1 MGIFDQIEKIIDPI
15 MGINFINR
23 SGKKLLSVGF
33 EDHPKLNGYYEGV
46 MFNQPK
52 FEEILRTN
60 ALKYSNI
67 QFELGSYV
75 SSLEALDD
83 INNFEVI
90 NNTTNEKSNFSS
102 TYLIGSDGA
111 DSFVRKSLDIKM
123 HDYNCDQDWVVV
135 DYFVDDK
142 FEILDRSRYQICD
155 YKRPTTL
162 LPITDLSLIHI

>member
-1 MGIFDQIEKIIDPI
+1 MHFDIAIIGYGPVGAAAANIFASKGFNIIVVEPKKEIWDIPRAVHFDGQVQRIFQSMGIFDQIEKIIDPI

-52 FEEILRTN
+52 FEEILRIN

-83 INNFEVI
+83 INNF
-90 NNTTNEKSNFSS
+90 
-102 TYLIGSDGA
+102 
-111 DSFVRKSLDIKM
+111 
-123 HDYNCDQDWVVV
+123 
-135 DYFVDDK
+135 
-142 FEILDRSRYQICD
+142 
-155 YKRPTTL
+155 
-162 LPITDLSLIHI
+162 